1 MDYTPITGANS
12 PNQENKN
19 EKKNNNKS
27 RRRQE
32 EEETLS
38 NSMEN
43 TDEQGLFQQ
52 NPPVNLLN
60 PMTLSLSYPSS
71 YMDAYYPPFENPNP
85 FPVQSWDSNSQIEV
99 IHPPGVEPP
108 PTVTHISSACGTL
121 PPYPTFTY
129 LQNQAIAS
137 TSTPVHHY
145 YHDPNVYP
153 ALPPIGIVS
162 CFIFIFK
169 NLNYSGDTSIFCF
182 LVSLKWEK
190 G

>member
-1 MDYTPITGANS
+1 M
-12 PNQENKN
+12 
-19 EKKNNNKS
+19 EKENNKS
-27 RRRQE
+27 RRRQEEE

-43 TDEQGLFQQ
+43 TDDRGLFQQ

-60 PMTLSLSYPSS
+60 PTTFSFENPYPSS
-71 YMDAYYPPFENPNP
+71 YMDAYYAPFENPNP

-137 TSTPVHHY
+137 TSPPVHHY

-169 NLNYSGDTSIFCF
+169 NLNYSGDIYQFSVFYF
-182 LVSLKWEK
+182 L
-190 G
+190 